1 LSAPPDG
8 SIVITIT
15 KKKDD
20 EIIVSIRDM
29 GTGIH
34 HEILSKIFT
43 KFTTKSTAATTG
55 LGFFISKSILEDR
68 GEKIWAENNI
78 DNAGATISF
87 SLPISQDIKNK

>member
-1 LSAPPDG
+1 MSAPPDG

-20 EIIVSIRDM
+20 EIIVSIRDAD
-29 GTGIH
+29 TGIH

-43 KFTTKSTAATTG
+43 KFTTKSTAGTG
-55 LGFFISKSILEDR
+55 LGLFISKSILEDR